1 MHKSGLALYWPHLN
15 MKILMQFVLYCL
27 LFFMIKLIHF
37 LCLLYSFMVLR
48 ALALI
53 TLVNFG
59 FSFQQESVLGSDWR
73 NIKGQVLA
81 SGNGSRQQSRK
92 PFIDSSPSDSK
103 STEASTSM
111 SVDEL
116 GVVDSGSVPSTSRAA
131 EVKVKVKNCNLKSIT
146 IILL

>member
-1 MHKSGLALYWPHLN
+1 
-15 MKILMQFVLYCL
+15 
-27 LFFMIKLIHF
+27 
-37 LCLLYSFMVLR
+37 MVLR
-48 ALALI
+48 ALASI
-53 TLVNFG
+53 TQVNFG
-59 FSFQQESVLGSDWR
+59 FSFKQESGLGSDWR

-81 SGNGSRQQSRK
+81 SGNGSRQPSRK

-131 EVKVKVKNCNLKSIT
+131 EVRVKVKDCTLKSIT